1 MNKNRFQ
8 IHPTLT
14 RYFTELRKMPT
25 SKETTETTDAADAG
39 DTSCTEPMTPKQQEL
54 LELKRRL
61 RQAETERAATLEYY
75 QTTSATVQTN
85 EQKLAELR
93 GKLQKVQKERKT
105 LETLYQQLDSMLQN
119 FDDLFDGHPD
129 DDGNTP
135 LPPTNEVSRDARTQ

>member
-1 MNKNRFQ
+1 
-8 IHPTLT
+8 
-14 RYFTELRKMPT
+14 MP
-25 SKETTETTDAADAG
+25 SSNETTVAAAATADVG
-39 DTSCTEPMTPKQQEL
+39 DTFCTEPNTTKQQEL

-75 QTTSATVQTN
+75 QTTSASVQTT

-129 DDGNTP
+129 DDNTP
-135 LPPTNEVSRDARTQ
+135 RPPANEVSRDART